1 MNKNI
6 KFTRFNEEGVEMEQ
20 IIIDREKLQRNI
32 PVLFVF
38 SFFWLSMVILPVIVP
53 FFASKGL
60 SLTQVYYLQAI
71 FASVVVICEIPSG
84 YIADVLGRKNALVVG
99 SLFHGIGF
107 SLLYF
112 VDDFAGL
119 VLFEAML
126 GIGLSLLSGA
136 DLSLLYDSQEALG
149 QSPKEK
155 TKGIANMRFA
165 KSIGEGMAA
174 LLGGFL
180 IAFSFD
186 VTVIVNAIFGWV
198 PLLLTL
204 FLVEPPFQRMK
215 SNRHLDNMKEV
226 VQHLF
231 FQDRLLQLVC
241 LNMTFFGL
249 ATFYVIW
256 MLQPYWQ
263 DQGIPL
269 TAFGLLWAAFS
280 VLVALA
286 SKFSMSME
294 KKIGTKNILLVMGVL
309 PIVGY
314 FGMAGA
320 GGWLGIILCSGFFI
334 SRGINQVILTD
345 ALNSRVPSRF
355 RATANSM
362 TSFMF
367 RGIYIVT
374 GPIVGLLIE
383 KLGMQTTLGLLGG
396 AVIILIVLYL
406 LPLMREVGLIRN
418 VDDVSCQEHIV

>member
-1 MNKNI
+1 
-6 KFTRFNEEGVEMEQ
+6 
-20 IIIDREKLQRNI
+20 
-32 PVLFVF
+32 
-38 SFFWLSMVILPVIVP
+38 
-53 FFASKGL
+53 
-60 SLTQVYYLQAI
+60 
-71 FASVVVICEIPSG
+71 
-84 YIADVLGRKNALVVG
+84 
-99 SLFHGIGF
+99 
-107 SLLYF
+107 
-112 VDDFAGL
+112 
-119 VLFEAML
+119 
-126 GIGLSLLSGA
+126 
-136 DLSLLYDSQEALG
+136 
-149 QSPKEK
+149 
-155 TKGIANMRFA
+155 
-165 KSIGEGMAA
+165 
-174 LLGGFL
+174 LGGFL

-280 VLVALA
+280 VLVALS

-396 AVIILIVLYL
+396 AVIVLIVLYL

>member
-1 MNKNI
+1 
-6 KFTRFNEEGVEMEQ
+6 MEKM
-20 IIIDREKLQRNI
+20 IVDKEKLQRNI

-60 SLTQVYYLQAI
+60 SLTEVYYLQAI

-84 YIADVLGRKNALVVG
+84 YIADVFGRKNALMAG
-99 SLFHGIGF
+99 SIFHGVGF
-107 SLLYF
+107 TLLYF
-112 VDDFAGL
+112 ADDFAGL

-136 DLSLLYDSQEALG
+136 DLSLLYDSQQALG
-149 QSPKEK
+149 QSPEEK
-155 TKGIANMRFA
+155 TRGIANMRFA
-165 KSIGEGMAA
+165 KSIGEGGAA

-186 VTVIVNAIFGWV
+186 VTVIVNAIFGWI
-198 PLLLTL
+198 PLFLTL
-204 FLVEPPFQRMK
+204 FLVEPPFQKMK
-215 SNRHLDNMKEV
+215 SNKHLENMKEV

-231 FQDRLLQLVC
+231 FQDRLLRLIC
-241 LNMTFFGL
+241 LNITFFSLG
-249 ATFYVIW
+249 TFYVVW

-263 DQGIPL
+263 EQGVPL
-269 TAFGLLWAAFS
+269 IYFGALWAAFS
-280 VLVALA
+280 VLVALS
-286 SKFSMSME
+286 SKLSMSME
-294 KKIGTKNILLVMGVL
+294 RRMGTKNILMVMGVL
-309 PIVGY
+309 PIIGY

-320 GGWLGIILCSGFFI
+320 GGMLGILLSAGFFI
-334 SRGINQVILTD
+334 SRGINQVVLTD

-383 KLGMQTTLGLLGG
+383 KLGMQSTLGLLGCS
-396 AVIILIVLYL
+396 VIVLIVLYL
-406 LPLMREVGLIRN
+406 LPLISEVGQIREVE
-418 VDDVSCQEHIV
+418 DVACSEQTT